1 MFVFL
6 VRSLHH
12 TGDATVSGEVSGTV
26 VDPTAV
32 GATSSGLVSAYGH
45 ASQDYGRSAREV
57 YHAQSLSEGQ
67 GRPNSNQTMY
77 NPSAA
82 ASSQYE
88 TASAQSVEGSSNSVL
103 NRIPSG
109 GSTKQSPSPTAS
121 AGYDRCFIQFRLFL
135 LNNFSP

>member
-1 MFVFL
+1 M
-6 VRSLHH
+6 HH
-12 TGDATVSGEVSGTV
+12 TGDASVSGEVSGTV

-32 GATSSGLVSAYGH
+32 GATSSGLVAAYGH

-103 NRIPSG
+103 NRLPSG
-109 GSTKQSPSPTAS
+109 ASTKQSPSPTAS
-121 AGYDRCFIQFRLFL
+121 AG
-135 LNNFSP
+135 